1 MQILHVIKATG
12 IAGAERHLLLLLP
25 ALRARG
31 VDARLLLLEE
41 AARPQDALSAAMRA
55 QDVPTER
62 RVMRRHLDLSLT
74 PWLVGRLRAERPS
87 LVHAHLSHAQL
98 YAIPSAKLAGIPI
111 ITGHH
116 NDDPFVR
123 RFPFRQVYRQIWRM
137 TAGGSAIS
145 AAVAAF
151 CREIEGESADRLR
164 IIHYGKNAPDDGIAQ
179 NAARS
184 RLRAEIGIGVETVV
198 MGCVGR
204 LTEQKGIPYALEA
217 FARAHAQHPDTTL
230 VILGDGEL
238 RTDLE
243 AQAVALGLANAVH
256 FLGWRDDAAAWMN
269 ACDIFLFPSL
279 WEGFGLVLLEAMAA
293 RLPVVASRVSAI
305 PEVVADGETA
315 ILVAPRDVEG
325 FADALARLIADAPL
339 RRHMGLLGR
348 DRLETHFNV
357 GKMTEETIRLYRDV
371 LVETVA

>member
-41 AARPQDALSAAMRA
+41 AARPQDALSDAMRA
-55 QDVPTER
+55 QGVPTER

-98 YAIPSAKLAGIPI
+98 YAIPAAKLAGVPV

-116 NDDPFVR
+116 NDDPFIR
-123 RFPFRQVYRQIWRM
+123 RFPFRQVYCQLWRM

-145 AAVAAF
+145 SAVAAF
-151 CREIEGESADRLR
+151 CREIEGASADRLR
-164 IIHYGKNAPDDGIAQ
+164 IIHYGMPAPDDAAAQ
-179 NAARS
+179 AAARAV
-184 RLRAEIGIGVETVV
+184 LRHSNGIGAEAVV
-198 MGCVGR
+198 IGCVGR
-204 LTEQKGIPYALEA
+204 LTEQKGITYALDA
-217 FARAHAQHPDTTL
+217 FAGVHAQHPDTAL
-230 VILGDGEL
+230 VVLGDGEL
-238 RTDLE
+238 RADLE
-243 AQAVALGLANAVH
+243 AQADRLGLRESVH
-256 FLGWRDDAAAWMN
+256 FLGWREDAASWMN
-269 ACDIFLFPSL
+269 AFDIFLFSSL

-305 PEVVADGETA
+305 PEVVSEGETA

-325 FADALARLIADAPL
+325 FADALERLIVDAPL
-339 RRHMGLLGR
+339 SRHMGLLGR
-348 DRLETHFNV
+348 DRLETHFSI
-357 GKMTEETIRLYRDV
+357 GKMTDETIRLYRDV
-371 LVETVA
+371 LGENVV